1 LTSLERATTSARTS
15 ASPLSDVSEPETHFD
30 HDVTL
35 ENLYD
40 NYHRQAFWVAYQILG
55 DAGDSEDVVQDAFLS
70 AWRYAQTY
78 DGSKGSIKTWLFALV
93 RNRSI
98 DVLRARQRRPIC
110 VAEDAANLPAPD
122 HLSIDVDDREAEEPE
137 AEEQAEGLSA
147 IEAIAALPSRQRQVL
162 EMVFLEGLSQTDVAA
177 RLSAPVGTIKSRMRL
192 ALNRLRL
199 MLVEPGATTGP
210 MLTA

>member
-1 LTSLERATTSARTS
+1 VTTLASLERATTSARTS
-15 ASPLSDVSEPETHFD
+15 VSPLSDVSGSETYFD

-55 DAGDSEDVVQDAFLS
+55 DAGDAEDVVQDAFLS

-110 VAEDAANLPAPD
+110 VAEEAANLPAPD
-122 HLSIDVDDREAEEPE
+122 HLSIDIDEREAEERE

-147 IEAIAALPSRQRQVL
+147 IEAIAALPSRQRQVV
-162 EMVFLEGLSQTDVAA
+162 EMVFLEGLSHSDVAA
-177 RLSAPVGTIKSRMRL
+177 RLSAPVGTVKSRMRL

-199 MLVEPGATTGP
+199 TLVESGP
-210 MLTA
+210 RPSLC

>member
-1 LTSLERATTSARTS
+1 V
-15 ASPLSDVSEPETHFD
+15 SPLSDVSGSETYFD

-55 DAGDSEDVVQDAFLS
+55 DAGDAEDVVQDAFLS

-110 VAEDAANLPAPD
+110 VAEEAANLPAPD
-122 HLSIDVDDREAEEPE
+122 HLSIDIDEREAEERE

-147 IEAIAALPSRQRQVL
+147 IEAIAALPSRQRQVV
-162 EMVFLEGLSQTDVAA
+162 EMVFLEGLSHSDVAA
-177 RLSAPVGTIKSRMRL
+177 RLSAPVGTVKSRMRL

-199 MLVEPGATTGP
+199 TLVESGP
-210 MLTA
+210 RPSLC